1 MPGEGTTMPP
11 AKSAQSA
18 GDVPVRS
25 IGDTK
30 IAYEILR
37 YVPEESGTHYGLV
50 PLGVAE
56 GVLEIGMLDP
66 EDINGIDALN
76 FIARTTGMPF
86 KIFQI
91 SKEDFD
97 RVLGMQRGLTG
108 GAEGAVRGRAT
119 ERQQAKGKKE

>member
-37 YVPEESGTHYGLV
+37 YVPEESATHYGLV

-76 FIARTTGMPF
+76 FIARRPGWPF
-86 KIFQI
+86 KFFRSVKRTSTAFWECTADSVARSSARSPI
-91 SKEDFD
+91 S
-97 RVLGMQRGLTG
+97 RR
-108 GAEGAVRGRAT
+108 R
-119 ERQQAKGKKE
+119 